1 MEIWNSDGFGMIG
14 IIILVLEGMD
24 RSKEG
29 ETKRDATELTIEKA
43 LEFAGDNSNYQ
54 KKRLL
59 LLTIMILA
67 LAILTSKVAMMGSKI
82 TMLFLL
88 TSGIGQVY
96 CLNYLNILAITLGLG
111 VFTACAAFFYPF
123 S

>member
-1 MEIWNSDGFGMIG
+1 MNSW
-14 IIILVLEGMD
+14 
-24 RSKEG
+24 KEG
-29 ETKRDATELTIEKA
+29 ETRRDGTELTIEKA

-54 KKRLL
+54 KRRLL

-67 LAILTSKVAMMGSKI
+67 LAILTSKVTMMGTKI

-88 TSGIGQVY
+88 TSGIGQIY
-96 CLNYLNILAITLGLG
+96 CLNYLNILAITPALGLFA
-111 VFTACAAFFYPF
+111 VAAALLYPF

>member
-1 MEIWNSDGFGMIG
+1 
-14 IIILVLEGMD
+14 MD

-88 TSGIGQVY
+88 ASGIGQIY
-96 CLNYLNILAITLGLG
+96 CLNYLNLLAITLGLG
-111 VFTACAAFFYPF
+111 VFTVCAALFYPF